1 MQFKIMGGDKRFE
14 ILENLLIENGH
25 MPDDN
30 ARFIILPLP
39 LTRDGETLNA
49 PREKH
54 KIKLSDIILDADEG
68 DIFFG
73 GLVPGD
79 FKAKILAAGAVI
91 YDYNALDRFAE
102 LNAIPTAE
110 GALAIAVNA
119 TDYSLCGAKC
129 LVSGY
134 GKIGKVLARYLK
146 SLGALVTVSAR
157 KQSDFDFAEKENIP
171 YIHSKDIAAHVADF
185 PLIFNTVPY
194 RIFGADVID
203 LFSKNTL
210 YIELA
215 SKPYGIDFELAK
227 SKGVEVINA
236 PSLPAKVAP
245 KTAAKNIYKAIFHII
260 REEFS

>member
-54 KIKLSDIILDADEG
+54 KIKLSDIILAADEG

-91 YDYNALDRFAE
+91 YDYNALDRFAVK
-102 LNAIPTAE
+102 LPFAMKQIGQRLLSALPLLLRLLRD
-110 GALAIAVNA
+110 GAL
-119 TDYSLCGAKC
+119 
-129 LVSGY
+129 
-134 GKIGKVLARYLK
+134 
-146 SLGALVTVSAR
+146 
-157 KQSDFDFAEKENIP
+157 
-171 YIHSKDIAAHVADF
+171 
-185 PLIFNTVPY
+185 
-194 RIFGADVID
+194 
-203 LFSKNTL
+203 
-210 YIELA
+210 
-215 SKPYGIDFELAK
+215 
-227 SKGVEVINA
+227 INA
-236 PSLPAKVAP
+236 VGP
-245 KTAAKNIYKAIFHII
+245 
-260 REEFS
+260 